1 MAKDTPKSTKRKGPK
16 ISDEYLAGVD
26 ELFSTLDET
35 GHTNPEAAQKQHA
48 RRRAKGVSVEID
60 PLDPDADPS
69 GSDVERH
76 INRTAMLFVI
86 VFLAIVLILQVSCSI
101 VRRTSSDGLAETTNV
116 RTVTNAMKLGV
127 EWGDG
132 FTQFP
137 EEFSV
142 QEASED
148 TGRVEVTVTNT
159 SSADA
164 LQCFSSSQIQ
174 ATALST
180 TALMNPN
187 IDTVVYH
194 VNVHVDDNGNYQ
206 RTWLFGLIRPQGEV
220 RSFMTFVWT
229 KKPVEGGVQLSCVII
244 GVDEEMAEQLRDQ
257 MHVTVLFP
265 TSVDDSLEDETSE
278 DGVAELLAGLAGGE
292 E

>member
-1 MAKDTPKSTKRKGPK
+1 MAKSTTKRKGPK
-16 ISDEYLAGVD
+16 TSEEYLEHVEG
-26 ELFSTLDET
+26 LFSTLDET
-35 GHTNPEAAQKQHA
+35 GHTNPETAKSQHA
-48 RRRAKGVSVEID
+48 RRRTKGVSVEID

-76 INRTAMLFVI
+76 INRTAALFVI
-86 VFLAIVLILQVSCSI
+86 VFLAIVLISQVSCGVI
-101 VRRTSSDGLAETTNV
+101 RRTSSAGLSDNTTV
-116 RTVTNAMKLGV
+116 RTVTSAMKLGV

-137 EEFSV
+137 DEFSV

-164 LQCFSSSQIQ
+164 LECFSSSQIQ

-187 IDTVVYH
+187 IDTVIYH

-206 RTWLFGLIRPQGEV
+206 RTMLFGLIRPQGEV
-220 RSFMTFVWT
+220 RSFVTFVWT

-244 GVDEEMAEQLRDQ
+244 GVDEELATELRDQ

-265 TSVDDSLEDETSE
+265 TTAEDDLADDSSE
-278 DGVAELLAGLAGGE
+278 DLSEVGASALGALPDGE
-292 E
+292 G